1 MQKPAHSVSL
11 FALYKLFFLVG
22 LMSFGGGLT
31 AWFHREVVLVRGWM
45 TDDEFFSG
53 YSLAQVLPGVN
64 STNMAVYIGQH
75 ARGAVGSIVAL
86 SALLSGPFVV
96 IIVLASA
103 YSQLVA
109 LPGFSAAM
117 AGIATVAAGMI
128 FRMGLSSA
136 HSALRHVP
144 SVIILVATFVAVG
157 ILQWPLIPVVLVLA
171 PVSIAACWPRKQ
183 PSQKD
188 ADA

>member
-1 MQKPAHSVSL
+1 M
-11 FALYKLFFLVG
+11 
-22 LMSFGGGLT
+22 
-31 AWFHREVVLVRGWM
+31 
-45 TDDEFFSG
+45 
-53 YSLAQVLPGVN
+53 
-64 STNMAVYIGQH
+64 
-75 ARGAVGSIVAL
+75 
-86 SALLSGPFVV
+86 
-96 IIVLASA
+96 
-103 YSQLVA
+103 VA

>member
-1 MQKPAHSVSL
+1 MQNPPRPVSL
-11 FALYKLFFLVG
+11 LALYKLFFVVG

-75 ARGAVGSIVAL
+75 VRGAIGSIVAL

-96 IIVLASA
+96 VIVAASV
-103 YSQLVA
+103 YSQLLA
-109 LPGFSAAM
+109 IPGFTAAM

-136 HSALRHVP
+136 RGALRHVP
-144 SVIILVATFVAVG
+144 SLIILVATFVAVG
-157 ILQWPLIPVVLVLA
+157 ILQWPLVPVVLVLA
-171 PVSIAACWPRKQ
+171 PLSIAASWPRKDAL
-183 PSQKD
+183 QKD